1 MGNINI
7 KGYQTSIKVKHETT
21 NILKMENDL
30 YEVSLRRYDS
40 SPINKRTNP
49 MDNSFASATLR
60 PPVLD
65 GTNYSLWK
73 MMRMEESE
81 NILEYDRRLREIANE
96 AFSVGEAIS
105 NERLVSKV
113 LRSLPERFNIKICA
127 IDEAKD
133 TSKMALEDLISSLRT
148 FEMNLDMKKKDK
160 GKTIALQASNDS
172 YNELLQIS
180 QEVNDSD
187 LCEDSISFITK
198 KFGDYL
204 KRIRDKKK
212 DAQPSKFP
220 SLPAP
225 EKSQK
230 YPAKQQLHPRN
241 EGKGQYNSKR
251 YDSVQ
256 CRECKGFG
264 HYANECANR
273 LRKNKGYNV
282 SLSDEE
288 SDAEEKSTDEESQT
302 SLTALFTENRWLQ
315 VNPLGVA
322 LEADYEELTL
332 ESVQKLYEELFED
345 WTKRNKLNSSLM
357 KENVELKAVVAKL
370 EVILSKK
377 DLELGKTK
385 EELQKGKADTSPQP
399 QSNSPI
405 KSSSSK
411 RQPAAPIAKKRKRRD
426 DRKNQKLSRMLPRML
441 SNTFCNTFHHR
452 PTVRQIW
459 VSKVKTHCKVVYT
472 SLETNTAGHWYFDN
486 GSSRHMIGSRE
497 CLTDYVEQ
505 KGGKVTYEGGAK
517 GKIVGKGT
525 RSSDNCYQISEEL
538 SCKHV
543 QITELDLWHQK
554 LGHANFKTLKNLSKY
569 DAVRGMPNLSSGI
582 SYVCG
587 DCQKGK
593 QTRVSHPVLPT
604 SGTTCC
610 LELLHM
616 DLMGPMEVESIGGK
630 AFHTNF
636 QHQKPHS
643 KMALPNARTG
653 LCKKWQGDQL
663 AKFDSK
669 SDKCLFLGYATNSR
683 AYRMFNLR
691 TRTIMES
698 INVVFDD
705 CADLKRKTAKDDVE
719 DLLENPIS
727 LENADVAPDV
737 ATSGTTCDAEDTESE
752 EPHCNDDTV
761 DDGSSLKDEFWIN
774 AMHDELEQFVRNDVW
789 DLVPPPDHARIESVR
804 LLLAVACYMKIKPF
818 QMDVKSTFLNGILSE
833 EVYVRHPKGFEDP
846 HNLDHVYKSK
856 KALYGLKQAPRAWYG
871 RLTEYLLEI
880 GFKRGEVDK
889 TLFIQKSKG
898 EILICQVYVDD
909 IIFGSSSQKHADDFV
924 ECMSSIFE
932 MSIVGELNFF
942 LGLQIKQMR
951 DDIFLCQ
958 SKYAKNLIKK
968 FANENPKH
976 MKTPIGS
983 SEKLCKEDVAEN
995 VDNTLY
1001 RSIIGSLLY
1010 LTASRPDIMFS
1021 VCLCARYQS
1030 NPKISHL
1037 KAVKRIL
1044 RYIAGTIELGLWYT
1058 HETNSNL
1065 VGFSD
1070 ADWAGDLDDRK
1081 STSGG
1086 CFYLGNNLISWH
1098 SRKQNCVSLSTAEL
1112 EYVAVGNACTQLL
1125 WMNQM
1130 IEDYG
1135 LKSESLVVYCD
1146 NSSAINISKN
1156 PSQKD
1161 LKCGHLTLT
1170 NMTSKRSKIEKSS
1183 DGSVIR
1189 RKDGKSYLKEPNEGC
1204 AFSELWVLTGDV
1216 ANICDNTSSASISH
1230 A

>member
-1 MGNINI
+1 MAALALNVIVLI
-7 KGYQTSIKVKHETT
+7 FFSSIVQGR
-21 NILKMENDL
+21 IIQLSSSNDL
-30 YEVSLRRYDS
+30 ISDGVSDVENYPSSYIVSITDSSPGHGGCSHKYGFLPCAENAGGFIFQIFVYQGLLIYGERQLGKGSKVFLRRYDS

-49 MDNSFASATLR
+49 MDNSFASAELR
-60 PPVLD
+60 PSVLD

-73 MMRMEESE
+73 VKIRYYIKSLNERAWQRVINGWTPPVMIDQEGDKRPKPETDWTADEVQNSSHNSKALNAILTSVDMNMFSLITNCTSAKSAWDILQSHCEGSESVRRTRLRMLTSKFEMMRMKESE

-148 FEMNLDMKKKDK
+148 FEMNLDMQKKDK

-204 KRIRDKKK
+204 KMIRDKKK

-256 CRECKGFG
+256 CRECEGFG

-282 SLSDEE
+282 SISDEE

-302 SLTALFTENRWLQ
+302 SLTALFTGNYWLQ

-322 LEADYEELTL
+322 LGVATPGRNICKNSVCLKSTTSGNLSGDDESEADYEELTL
-332 ESVQKLYEELFED
+332 ESVQNLYEELFED

-357 KENVELKAVVAKL
+357 NENVELKAVVAKL

-385 EELQKGKADTSPQP
+385 EELQNTAETLSKFNSSTSMLESILLMGRDDKKGLGFKDSACEIGESSKSTVFVKGKTDTSPQP

-411 RQPAAPIAKKRKRRD
+411 RQHAAPIAKKRKR
-426 DRKNQKLSRMLPRML
+426 S
-441 SNTFCNTFHHR
+441 
-452 PTVRQIW
+452 
-459 VSKVKTHCKVVYT
+459 
-472 SLETNTAGHWYFDN
+472 
-486 GSSRHMIGSRE
+486 GSSRHMTGSRE

-505 KGGKVTYEGGAK
+505 KGGKVTHGGGAK

-569 DAVRGMPNLSSGI
+569 HAVRGMPNLSSGI

-610 LELLHM
+610 LELLHI

-630 AFHTNF
+630 KYSFVCVDDFSRFSWVSFIREKSDTYDVFKQLLTRISNFHNLKVRRIRTDHGKEFENISF
-636 QHQKPHS
+636 SSFCDRKGISHEFSAPKTPQQNGIAERKNRTLQEMARVMLASKNISKRFWAEALNTACHISNRVYLRSGSTMTSYEIIMGKKPNLKYFHVFGCVCYTLND
-643 KMALPNARTG
+643 K
-653 LCKKWQGDQL
+653 DQL

-669 SDKCLFLGYATNSR
+669 SDKCLFVGYATNSR

-705 CADLKRKTAKDDVE
+705 CADLKRKTAEDDVE

-727 LENADVAPDV
+727 LENADVT
-737 ATSGTTCDAEDTESE
+737 TSGTTCDAKDTESE
-752 EPHCNDDTV
+752 EPHCNDYTV
-761 DDGSSLKDEFWIN
+761 DDGSCI
-774 AMHDELEQFVRNDVW
+774 
-789 DLVPPPDHARIESVR
+789 P
-804 LLLAVACYMKIKPF
+804 
-818 QMDVKSTFLNGILSE
+818 
-833 EVYVRHPKGFEDP
+833 
-846 HNLDHVYKSK
+846 SK
-856 KALYGLKQAPRAWYG
+856 
-871 RLTEYLLEI
+871 
-880 GFKRGEVDK
+880 
-889 TLFIQKSKG
+889 IQKNHP
-898 EILICQVYVDD
+898 
-909 IIFGSSSQKHADDFV
+909 SSQIIGNMRGDVQTRKKEKIDYRKMAGLM
-924 ECMSSIFE
+924 CMSST
-932 MSIVGELNFF
+932 
-942 LGLQIKQMR
+942 
-951 DDIFLCQ
+951 
-958 SKYAKNLIKK
+958 Y
-968 FANENPKH
+968 
-976 MKTPIGS
+976 
-983 SEKLCKEDVAEN
+983 
-995 VDNTLY
+995 
-1001 RSIIGSLLY
+1001 
-1010 LTASRPDIMFS
+1010 
-1021 VCLCARYQS
+1021 
-1030 NPKISHL
+1030 
-1037 KAVKRIL
+1037 
-1044 RYIAGTIELGLWYT
+1044 
-1058 HETNSNL
+1058 
-1065 VGFSD
+1065 
-1070 ADWAGDLDDRK
+1070 
-1081 STSGG
+1081 
-1086 CFYLGNNLISWH
+1086 
-1098 SRKQNCVSLSTAEL
+1098 
-1112 EYVAVGNACTQLL
+1112 
-1125 WMNQM
+1125 
-1130 IEDYG
+1130 
-1135 LKSESLVVYCD
+1135 
-1146 NSSAINISKN
+1146 
-1156 PSQKD
+1156 
-1161 LKCGHLTLT
+1161 
-1170 NMTSKRSKIEKSS
+1170 
-1183 DGSVIR
+1183 
-1189 RKDGKSYLKEPNEGC
+1189 
-1204 AFSELWVLTGDV
+1204 
-1216 ANICDNTSSASISH
+1216 
-1230 A
+1230 